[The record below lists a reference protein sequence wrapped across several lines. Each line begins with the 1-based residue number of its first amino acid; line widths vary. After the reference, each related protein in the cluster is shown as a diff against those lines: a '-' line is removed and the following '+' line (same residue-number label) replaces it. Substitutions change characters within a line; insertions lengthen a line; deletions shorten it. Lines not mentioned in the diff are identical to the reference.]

1 MSSFAHRSTDLTLS
15 WFGLVLVPLK
25 RRWCE
30 NVATGF
36 SSAEWLPRGLHQLG
50 VKPEL
55 ASVLL
60 ILLFVMF
67 FFLNMSKLISLK
79 EA

>member
-1 MSSFAHRSTDLTLS
+1 MIFCCCLICVFVFIV
-15 WFGLVLVPLK
+15 FGVNFTEVLYPS
-25 RRWCE
+25 
-30 NVATGF
+30 N
-36 SSAEWLPRGLHQLG
+36 QLG